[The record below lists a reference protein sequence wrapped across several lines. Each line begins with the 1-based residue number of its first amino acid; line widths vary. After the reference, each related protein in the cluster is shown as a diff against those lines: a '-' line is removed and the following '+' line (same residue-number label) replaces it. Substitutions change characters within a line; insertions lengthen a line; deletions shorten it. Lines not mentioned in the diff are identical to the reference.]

1 MTFSSDS
8 SKIRD
13 FRKQYSEGDGKWTS
27 THIVYLHGT
36 GTPFRKEGCGEPFSW
51 GNISPTNFGCIFE
64 STIDKEVRDSGGMH
78 YTTSENIHRAIDP
91 LFLGQLETKLAE
103 IIASDSY
110 ENTYERDQDLEAFR
124 LELANLRFLDPACGS
139 GNFLTEIYKAL
150 YRLDMKAFKHM
161 SFKERERSFNNIVK
175 MPCYVIGIRY

>member
-1 MTFSSDS
+1 M
-8 SKIRD
+8 
-13 FRKQYSEGDGKWTS
+13 
-27 THIVYLHGT
+27 
-36 GTPFRKEGCGEPFSW
+36 
-51 GNISPTNFGCIFE
+51 
-64 STIDKEVRDSGGMH
+64 
-78 YTTSENIHRAIDP
+78 
-91 LFLGQLETKLAE
+91 AE

-124 LELANLRFLDPACGS
+124 LELANLRFLDPASGS

-175 MPCYVIGIRY
+175 MPCYVIGIRC

>member
-1 MTFSSDS
+1 M
-8 SKIRD
+8 
-13 FRKQYSEGDGKWTS
+13 
-27 THIVYLHGT
+27 YLHGT

-64 STIDKEVRDSGGMH
+64 STIDKEVRNSGGMH
-78 YTTSENIHRAIDP
+78 YTTPENIQRAIDP
-91 LFLGQLETKLAE
+91 LFLGQLETKLDE

-110 ENTYERDQDLEAFR
+110 KDTYERDQGLEAFR
-124 LELANLRFLDPACGS
+124 LKLANLRFLDPACGS

-161 SFKERERSFNNIVK
+161 SFKERERSFNNIVR
-175 MPCYVIGIRY
+175 MPCYVIGIRC